1 MPYLIDGHNL
11 IPKVGLRLES
21 PDDEQ
26 ELIARLQE
34 FCRRERTTVEVY
46 FDNAPPGQPASR
58 RYGAVNAH
66 FVRQGQTADQAIARH
81 LSLLGRQAKNWVVVS
96 SDHQVQAA
104 ARSLHAQVLT
114 SEAFAQRLRARS
126 RPTQEK
132 PGEVEDVE
140 VWLQMFRERKKRE

>member
-11 IPKVGLRLES
+11 IPKVGLRLDS

-26 ELIARLQE
+26 ELITRLQE

-46 FDNAPPGQPASR
+46 FDNAPPGQPSSR

-66 FVRQGQTADQAIARH
+66 FVRQGQIADQAIAHH
-81 LSLLGRQAKNWVVVS
+81 LASLGKGAKNWVVVS

-104 ARSLHAQVLT
+104 ARSFHAQVLT
-114 SEAFAQRLRARS
+114 SEAFAQRLRTHA
-126 RPTQEK
+126 RPTEEK
-132 PGEVEDVE
+132 PREVEDVE
-140 VWLQMFRERKKRE
+140 TWLQMFRERKKRE